1 MKKIKPIIEN
11 RYGKPITFSSE
22 CIDVAKHILNT
33 TGLNI
38 SVQTLRRMLGFID
51 SKVMPSKNSLEI
63 IALYCGYNSFKDLN
77 QSQKKQINIS
87 KNDNITIIK
96 SFYNIDLHAAYDFNY
111 QNACGNIAELI
122 LNDRPLLNQ
131 VSSFLS
137 KNKIAQIFFFERFPY
152 IDGLCNG
159 YETSLKKYYQEK
171 KTNEAQLF
179 SLCLLHLGAVLSL
192 NKQKAKKYLHA
203 INTIPVTKDVHSF
216 VIARKLMANLLNA
229 YNDKNDL
236 LLESLIYDAFT
247 TEENI
252 QKTKKD
258 YFPFF
263 AFVMT
268 DAFHLIE
275 RPLEAEKMLR
285 ICNAY
290 QAPTNSN
297 VNEMPIDLGY
307 IKGIELMNGL
317 SAYHLGDHKK
327 AKRILNSIEVQ
338 NIPFIFRNYFLIQV
352 KRIEY
357 KLCVKASSKKK
368 TSIHNEL
375 KALIEKTG
383 FVFFDDHKTI

>member
-1 MKKIKPIIEN
+1 VRKIKPIIEN

-38 SVQTLRRMLGFID
+38 SAQTLRRMLGFID

-63 IALYCGYNSFKDLN
+63 IALYCGFNSFKDLN

-171 KTNEAQLF
+171 KTTEAQLF

-368 TSIHNEL
+368 TSIYNEIET
-375 KALIEKTG
+375 LIIKTG
-383 FVFFDDHKTI
+383 FVFFKDHKTI

>member
-22 CIDVAKHILNT
+22 CIDVSKHILNT

-38 SVQTLRRMLGFID
+38 SAQTLRRMLGFID

-111 QNACGNIAELI
+111 QNACGNIAELV
-122 LNDRPLLNQ
+122 LNDLLLLNQ

-171 KTNEAQLF
+171 KTTEAQLF

-203 INTIPVTKDVHSF
+203 INTIPVSKEVHSF

-229 YNDKNDL
+229 YSDKNEL
-236 LLESLIYDAFT
+236 LLESLIYEAFT
-247 TEENI
+247 TEKEVR
-252 QKTKKD
+252 KTKKD

-263 AFVMT
+263 AFIIC
-268 DAFHLIE
+268 DALHLIE
-275 RPLEAEKMLR
+275 RPIEAEKMLQ
-285 ICNAY
+285 ICIAY
-290 QAPTNSN
+290 QAPNN
-297 VNEMPIDLGY
+297 LKLNEIPIEAGY
-307 IKGIELMNGL
+307 FKVIELMNGL
-317 SAYHLGDHKK
+317 NAYHLGDHKK

-338 NIPFIFRNYFLIQV
+338 NIPFIFRNYFLIQK

-368 TSIHNEL
+368 TSIYNEIEG
-375 KALIEKTG
+375 LIEKTG
-383 FVFFDDHKTI
+383 FVFFNDNKTI

>member
-1 MKKIKPIIEN
+1 MRKIKPIIEN

-22 CIDVAKHILNT
+22 CIDVSKHIFNT
-33 TGLNI
+33 TGLTL
-38 SVQTLRRMLGFID
+38 SAQTLRRMLGFID

-63 IALYCGYNSFKDLN
+63 IALYCGFNSFKDLN
-77 QSQKKQINIS
+77 QSQKKHINIS

-122 LNDRPLLNQ
+122 LNDLPLLNQ
-131 VSSFLS
+131 ISSFLS

-159 YETSLKKYYQEK
+159 YETSLKKYCQEK

-179 SLCLLHLGAVLSL
+179 SLCLMHLGAVLSL

-229 YNDKNDL
+229 YSDKNDL

-290 QAPTNSN
+290 QAPTNCN

-338 NIPFIFRNYFLIQV
+338 NIPFIFRNYFLIQM

-375 KALIEKTG
+375 NALIEKTG

>member
-1 MKKIKPIIEN
+1 MRKIKPIIEN

-38 SVQTLRRMLGFID
+38 SAQTLRRMLGFID

-63 IALYCGYNSFKDLN
+63 IALYCGFNSFKDLN

-122 LNDRPLLNQ
+122 LNDLPLLNQ
-131 VSSFLS
+131 ISSFLS

-171 KTNEAQLF
+171 KTTEAQLF

-236 LLESLIYDAFT
+236 LLGSLIYDAFT

-275 RPLEAEKMLR
+275 RPLEAEKMLH

-338 NIPFIFRNYFLIQV
+338 NIPFIFRNYFLIQM

-357 KLCVKASSKKK
+357 RLCVKASSKKK
-368 TSIHNEL
+368 TSILNEI

>member
-22 CIDVAKHILNT
+22 CIDVSKHIFNT
-33 TGLNI
+33 TGLTL
-38 SVQTLRRMLGFID
+38 SAQTLRRMLGFID

-63 IALYCGYNSFKDLN
+63 IALYCGFNSFKDLK

-96 SFYNIDLHAAYDFNY
+96 SFYSIDLHAAYDFNY
-111 QNACGNIAELI
+111 QTACGNIAELI
-122 LNDRPLLNQ
+122 LNDLPLLNQ
-131 VSSFLS
+131 ISSFLS

-171 KTNEAQLF
+171 KTTEAQLF

-338 NIPFIFRNYFLIQV
+338 NIPFIFRNYFLIQM

-368 TSIHNEL
+368 TSILNEV

-383 FVFFDDHKTI
+383 FVFFNDNKTI

>member
-22 CIDVAKHILNT
+22 CIDVSKHIFNT
-33 TGLNI
+33 TGLTL
-38 SVQTLRRMLGFID
+38 SAQTLRRMLGFID

-63 IALYCGYNSFKDLN
+63 IALYCGFNSFKDLK

-111 QNACGNIAELI
+111 QNACGNIAKLI
-122 LNDRPLLNQ
+122 LNDLPLLNQ
-131 VSSFLS
+131 ISSFLS

-179 SLCLLHLGAVLSL
+179 SLCLMHLGAVLSL

-338 NIPFIFRNYFLIQV
+338 NIPFIFRNYFLIQM

-357 KLCVKASSKKK
+357 RLCVKASSKKK
-368 TSIHNEL
+368 TSILNEI

>member
-1 MKKIKPIIEN
+1 
-11 RYGKPITFSSE
+11 
-22 CIDVAKHILNT
+22 
-33 TGLNI
+33 
-38 SVQTLRRMLGFID
+38 MLGFID

-63 IALYCGYNSFKDLN
+63 IALYCGFNSFKDLN

-171 KTNEAQLF
+171 KTTEAQLF

-338 NIPFIFRNYFLIQV
+338 NIPFIFRNYFLIQM

-357 KLCVKASSKKK
+357 RLCVKASSKKK
-368 TSIHNEL
+368 TSIHNEI

-383 FVFFDDHKTI
+383 FVFFQ